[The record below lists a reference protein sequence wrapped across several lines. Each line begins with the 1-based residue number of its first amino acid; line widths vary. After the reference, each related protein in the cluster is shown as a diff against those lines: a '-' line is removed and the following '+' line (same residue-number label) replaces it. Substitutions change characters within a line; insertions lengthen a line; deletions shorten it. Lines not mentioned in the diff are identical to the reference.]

1 MRFRLDR
8 PSPALV
14 VSVIALFVSLGGVS
28 YGVAT
33 GSIDSREIRN
43 NTVRGKD
50 VRNSTLLSRDIRNS
64 TLLARDFKAGQ
75 LPAGP
80 RGATGAA
87 GPPGRNATNL
97 FGYIRDAGTG
107 VVHYG
112 SGVTAVSDPVGH
124 GTYTVTFNRSLV
136 NCVVQAVAGVGD
148 PAGTSLSVYAFPQ
161 VVVAAGL
168 ANQVGVTFRNPA
180 DMTIDTSFLIT
191 AFC

>member
-1 MRFRLDR
+1 
-8 PSPALV
+8 
-14 VSVIALFVSLGGVS
+14 
-28 YGVAT
+28 
-33 GSIDSREIRN
+33 
-43 NTVRGKD
+43 
-50 VRNSTLLSRDIRNS
+50 
-64 TLLARDFKAGQ
+64 
-75 LPAGP
+75 
-80 RGATGAA
+80 
-87 GPPGRNATNL
+87 
-97 FGYIRDAGTG
+97 
-107 VVHYG
+107 
-112 SGVTAVSDPVGH
+112 VGH